1 LKDKSD
7 ETLNKLKKIRKEMH
21 DINIIRDLDDTDK
34 QLLLLSMLNL
44 DVNQSGENISGQNKI
59 AKSS

>member
-1 LKDKSD
+1 
-7 ETLNKLKKIRKEMH
+7 MH